1 MSKWKKRLHRL
12 VWKAEK
18 RFDTLSDAMR
28 SRLGLNGDAYVLI
41 YNSYATTSKLFIK
54 GRVLRDKGIT
64 VHEKDALWTNLLNT
78 YKRIH
83 SQEIPHAKVEVIF
96 DGQQFE
102 LEANDEGYL
111 ENSLDLQKSP
121 DSPPYIQPL
130 EARLIHPIES
140 TDTTGKGQIFLA
152 GHADFGIISDID
164 DTIMETRATS
174 LIKMARLTF
183 LQNVHNRIAFDGV
196 GDWYNA
202 LKAGPAGKSVN
213 PVFYVSSSPWNLYDL
228 LTDFM
233 ELNGI
238 PAGPLFLRDYG
249 IDERKFFTDSHGNH
263 KRQRIEQILTD
274 YPELNFILIGDSG
287 QQDAYIY
294 YEVAKEFAGRILT
307 IFIRDAKAPRTEL
320 AVRQQIEKAQAEG
333 LDMVWIEDSDK
344 GLQYSIEKGYQ
355 L

>member
-12 VWKAEK
+12 AWKAES
-18 RFDTLSDAMR
+18 RFDMLSDAMR
-28 SRLGLNGDAYVLI
+28 NRLGLKGNAYVLI
-41 YNSYATTSKLFIK
+41 YNSYATTTNLFFK
-54 GRVLRDKGIT
+54 GRVLKDKGIT

-83 SQEIPHAKVEVIF
+83 SQEIPHAKVEVTF
-96 DGQQFE
+96 DGQLFE

-111 ENSLDLQKSP
+111 ESRLDLQKIP
-121 DSPPYIQPL
+121 DSPPYIQAV
-130 EARLIHPIES
+130 EARLIHPIVS
-140 TDTTGKGQIFLA
+140 ADAHGKGKVFLA
-152 GHADFGIISDID
+152 GNADFGIISDID

-196 GDWYNA
+196 GAWYQA
-202 LKAGPAGKSVN
+202 LKAGPKRKSVN

-233 ELNGI
+233 ELNNI

-263 KRQRIEQILTD
+263 KRQRIEQILAD
-274 YPELNFILIGDSG
+274 YSDLKFILIGDSG

-294 YEVAKEFAGRILT
+294 YEVAREFPGRILT

-333 LDMVWIEDSDK
+333 IDMVWIEDSDE
-344 GLQYSIEKGYQ
+344 GAQYSIEKAYQ